1 MTTVLFH
8 AGPYPVDDGLGGIGL
23 RLWESA
29 QVLADAGHRVTIAAP
44 RPSGFT
50 HEGVTVTTR
59 SWGELLAGH
68 RVLVTTDLPDTRLL
82 LAAHAAGLLLVAENA
97 PPIEHL
103 HYDALAGPD
112 GQDLYADTV
121 ARWRLQLMLA
131 DHFLV
136 RSEAE
141 RASTLGALVATGRL
155 SAIHHRAGPA
165 LDHLLSLVPLG
176 YNRHSAQATAEA
188 PIGPP
193 VDIVWSGGAWEYCHP
208 SPLLPALLHARGLGR
223 ELTLRLLYEPG
234 PAFRA
239 QVHALQLE
247 GQVQLPEGP
256 LRHRDRD
263 RMLNG
268 ARALAITG
276 SRTAENQTC
285 HRLRLRDTALYR
297 LPVVADPYGST
308 GEAVAALGI
317 GVVADPADPKALAV
331 ALLAATDDGP
341 ARTGHLAALDLAAPR
356 FDLERHLQPLLHLI
370 AEGRPAPDRDDPAHR
385 AAVARLLA
393 DTPALTTSSPAII

>member
-1 MTTVLFH
+1 MTTVLIH
-8 AGPYPVDDGLGGIGL
+8 SGPYPVDDELGGIGI
-23 RLWESA
+23 RLWETA
-29 QVLADAGHRVTIAAP
+29 QVLADAGHRITIAVP

-50 HEGVTVTTR
+50 HPGVTVTTR
-59 SWGELLAGH
+59 PWEELLAGH
-68 RVLVTTDLPDTRLL
+68 RVLVTTDLLDTRLL

-131 DHFLV
+131 DHLLV

-155 SAIHHRAGPA
+155 SAAHHRAGPA
-165 LDHLLSLVPLG
+165 LNHLLSLVPIG
-176 YNRHSAQATAEA
+176 HNRHSAQAAAATPA
-188 PIGPP
+188 GPP
-193 VDIVWSGGAWEYCHP
+193 VDVVWSGGAWEYCHP
-208 SPLLPALLHARGLGR
+208 SPLLPALDHARGLGR

-239 QVHALQLE
+239 QVHAMDLDGL
-247 GQVQLPEGP
+247 VQLPNGP
-256 LRHRDRD
+256 LGHHGRD

-268 ARALAITG
+268 ARCLAITG
-276 SRTAENQTC
+276 AHTAESQTC
-285 HRLRLRDTALYR
+285 HRLRLRDAALYR
-297 LPVVADPYGST
+297 LPVVADPHGAT
-308 GEAVAALGI
+308 GEVVAALGI
-317 GVVADPADPKALAV
+317 GPVADPADPKALAL

-356 FDLERHLQPLLHLI
+356 FDLERHLRPLLRLI
-370 AEGRPAPDRDDPAHR
+370 AEARPAPDRNDPAHH

-393 DTPALTTSSPAII
+393 DTPALTTSAPAII